1 MRPLT
6 LALITA
12 ALALGCA
19 SPSELF
25 DHAII
30 DATYYHDCSN
40 HEGDEWTLVWDNPA
54 HCGACGND
62 CPAGV
67 PCVGTACQF
76 DTVLH
81 CGEADRRCV
90 AAGDQPRAVSCV
102 AFGEDETPPD
112 GVEVIKGHGC
122 VALDPP
128 PRVVVGGDGEPEI
141 VELPKLDGVRWL
153 TVPGHSA
160 ACDEGLDNNACATAV
175 VEYTDAC
182 AEPITERFAYDFAIM
197 TSEMSRGQFREVMCD
212 CNAPASGKCVRLCD
226 EAASPNAA
234 LLADQPMTGVN
245 WCDAYTACQKMG
257 ARLPTV
263 RERAVLEAQATTPRS
278 LFESPLSCGAWAEN
292 TRWVPWVAEC
302 LNRATDELYFDR
314 VKGEPG
320 RVVVVGGALASS
332 ESLHHLPDNAAE
344 WMADP
349 VTGLTEGVSGAA
361 GPAWGLPTTPAE
373 FDTPRM
379 VRGRSLYSPAGKPG
393 AQLIAVETSVAAEDL
408 GLRCAVTIDSPFDVP
423 MPYNSTVDA
432 EFHARCDQEPIGLR
446 PVRRTVGEQVFRA
459 AEICVDSERELPGDL
474 HQKLIGR
481 GYDLFVR
488 NPYFGPLARRANAGD
503 LMAIGPARFAMDE
516 QWWLTKPARQ
526 AGQRLDLRAGDMPI
540 ELEWTGEAFPRTSA
554 CISMAEDEAASE
566 AAWDRIVRRQ
576 TFVLDREDI
585 WLLDRFDVADACE
598 HLDCVD
604 RDVDIETCEADC
616 RGWVLPWAIAF
627 SPVEP
632 SSVDRFCR

>member
-30 DATYYHDCSN
+30 DARYYHDCSN

-153 TVPGHSA
+153 TVPGHAA
-160 ACDEGLDNNACATAV
+160 ACDDGLDANACATAV

-212 CNAPASGKCVRLCD
+212 CDAPEFEQCIALCD
-226 EAASPNAA
+226 EEKSPNAA
-234 LLADQPMTGVN
+234 LLADMPMTGVN
-245 WCDAYTACQKMG
+245 WCEAYTACQRMG

-278 LFESPLSCGAWAEN
+278 LFEAPMSCGEWALN
-292 TRWVPWVAEC
+292 TRRVPWVAEC
-302 LNRATDELYFDR
+302 LNQPTDDLYLDR
-314 VKGEPG
+314 VKGEAG
-320 RVVVVGGALASS
+320 RVFVVGGALKGS
-332 ESLHHLPDNAAE
+332 EPLHHLPDNVAE

-349 VTGLTEGVSGAA
+349 VTGLTEGASGAE
-361 GPAWGLPTTPAE
+361 GPAWGLPMSAVD
-373 FDTPRM
+373 FATPRM
-379 VRGRSLYSPAGKPG
+379 VRGRSLHSPAGQPG
-393 AQLIAVETSVAAEDL
+393 AQLIAVEASVAAEDL
-408 GLRCAVTIDSPFDVP
+408 GLRCAATIDSPYNMA
-423 MPYNSTVDA
+423 MPYDATIDA
-432 EFHARCDQEPIGLR
+432 EFRARCDQEPVGLR
-446 PVRRTVGEQVFRA
+446 PVRQSIGEKVFRA
-459 AEICVDSERELPGDL
+459 TDICVDSDRDLPADFR
-474 HQKLIGR
+474 QKLIGR
-481 GYDLFVR
+481 GYDVLVR
-488 NPYFGPLARRANAGD
+488 NPYFGPLARRSSGGD
-503 LMAIGPARFAMDE
+503 VLAIGPARFAMDE
-516 QWWLTKPARQ
+516 QWWLAEPAHSPGERI
-526 AGQRLDLRAGDMPI
+526 GFRAGDMPL
-540 ELEWTGEAFPRTSA
+540 ELEWTGEDFPHTSA
-554 CISMAEDEAASE
+554 CMSMAADDPSTE
-566 AAWDRIVRRQ
+566 AAWERVVRRHA
-576 TFVLDREDI
+576 FILSRDDV
-585 WLLDRFDVADACE
+585 WLFDRFGVADACA
-598 HLDCVD
+598 HLDCADAGVEAD
-604 RDVDIETCEADC
+604 ACEADC
-616 RGWVLPWAIAF
+616 PGWILPWAIAF
-627 SPVEP
+627 APVEP
-632 SSVDRFCR
+632 GSTRFCR